1 MASSNFSEPFRPAQ
15 GSVFFP
21 LASNAHALVTGAS
34 VASVR
39 ARLKMSSLPYNQV
52 LIESGQMH
60 IQAGPDGSQTWRSQ
74 PHPDTKSK
82 WQTPRARKNGQKAP
96 FSLAVAREAVEGVP
110 AIGPYHQVLHSET
123 SIFWMPTFEPFKYE
137 FPSRCDWVSFGEF
150 GPVNPELQKLAD
162 RWKHLDNKNESL
174 IRLVPKN
181 FVRSSLIDH
190 VSRDLITGASANL
203 DISIDSFHGKV
214 IGAHLAGN
222 SQVRP
227 ASFALP
233 FLVPR
238 VGDLSW
244 ADIYRIRRLKAV
256 ARLRGILREVEVEA
270 FEVASSGR
278 DLEAAVHAAFNKK
291 VRHASAGLEG
301 IRPMSSMAL
310 AELVVGVGA
319 ADIVTGLTHLGPLG
333 GPLVAAGAT
342 ATVMSGLHLQKL
354 LKNRREQAWL
364 GVMDAITV
372 AAQQG

>member
-39 ARLKMSSLPYNQV
+39 ARLKMSSLLYNQV

-74 PHPDTKSK
+74 PHPDIESK

-96 FSLAVAREAVEGVP
+96 FSLAVAREAVEGAP

-137 FPSRCDWVSFGEF
+137 LPSRCDWVCFGEF
-150 GPVNPELQKLAD
+150 RPINPELQKLAD
-162 RWKHLDNKNESL
+162 HWKHLDENESL

-190 VSRDLITGASANL
+190 VSRDLVTGASANL

-214 IGAHLAGN
+214 IRAYLAGDD
-222 SQVRP
+222 QLRP
-227 ASFALP
+227 ASFVLP
-233 FLVPR
+233 FLIPR
-238 VGDLSW
+238 VGDLPWDDVKS
-244 ADIYRIRRLKAV
+244 IRKLKAL
-256 ARLRGILREVEVEA
+256 ARLREILREVEMEVR
-270 FEVASSGR
+270 EVASSGR